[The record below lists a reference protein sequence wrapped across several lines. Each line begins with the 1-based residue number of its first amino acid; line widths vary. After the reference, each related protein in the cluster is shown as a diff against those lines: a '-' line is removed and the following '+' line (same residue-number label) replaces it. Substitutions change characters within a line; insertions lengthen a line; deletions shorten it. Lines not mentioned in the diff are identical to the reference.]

1 MNQNIPREGQA
12 FLDALAI
19 GESGSRPDYTILY
32 GGAHFL
38 PTTPSRQG
46 YYDFPLWPGQDNSHA
61 AGRYQFEPATW
72 KDVVER
78 LDLGHTIKSFRNPD
92 DQDFGAWLLAQ
103 DDLQRRGGDNLLVE
117 LRGSDDDLANVATTL
132 RSTWTSLSPDTFPGR
147 YRIALADLPA
157 LPPVAPPPLVA
168 SSVRPV
174 PVAKIDALI
183 YFAEQVLDGLK
194 GLKT

>member
-1 MNQNIPREGQA
+1 MNQNISREGQA

-19 GESGSRPDYTILY
+19 GESGPRPDYTILY

-92 DQDFGAWLLAQ
+92 DQDLGAWLLAQ
-103 DDLQRRGGDNLLVE
+103 DDFHRKGGANLLTE
-117 LRGSDDDLANVATTL
+117 LRGGSDDDLANVATTL
-132 RSTWTSLSPDTFPGR
+132 KSTWTSLGPGSFPDR
-147 YRIALADLPA
+147 YRAALAALPA
-157 LPPVAPPPLVA
+157 PVETPPLVS
-168 SSVRPV
+168 SSVRTV
-174 PVAKIDALI
+174 PVAKIDSLI
-183 YFAEQVLDGLK
+183 YFVEQVLGGLK